1 MKDVTSDVIA
11 ITIICGIV
19 SGIISTYV
27 VRLFD
32 KCKNDR
38 HCGKSGR

>member
-1 MKDVTSDVIA
+1 MKDVTPDVIA

-27 VRLFD
+27 VRILD
-32 KCKNDR
+32 KRKNDR